1 MNLIRINRNPSRRQL
16 AVFGLLWLVFFGILG
31 HTVQRRT
38 GLHWAAWSVWA
49 LAVAVPVAGWLVPP
63 ILRMAYLGLSYAT
76 APIGIVVSF
85 VILAVIYY
93 LVLTPTGLL
102 MRLLGHDPLSR
113 HFDPDARSYW
123 VEREALRS
131 ADRYFRQF

>member
-1 MNLIRINRNPSRRQL
+1 MNFIRINRDPSRRQL

-31 HTVQRRT
+31 NTVLRRT

-49 LAVAVPVAGWLVPP
+49 LAVAVPVVGWLVPP
-63 ILRMAYLGLSYAT
+63 VLRAAFLGLSYAT
-76 APIGIVVSF
+76 APIGIVVSL

-93 LVLTPTGLL
+93 LVVTPIGLL
-102 MRLLGHDPLSR
+102 MRLLGHDPLTR
-113 HFDPDARSYW
+113 QFEPDARSYW